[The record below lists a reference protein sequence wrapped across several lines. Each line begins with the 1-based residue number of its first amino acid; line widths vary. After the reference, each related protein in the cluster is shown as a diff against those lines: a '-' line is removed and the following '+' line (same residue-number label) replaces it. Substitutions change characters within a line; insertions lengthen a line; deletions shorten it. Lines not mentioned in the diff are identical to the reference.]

1 MRLVWGFLIAVLINW
16 GLFSLMQ
23 RMTHAESIER
33 EITETITLDFVRVQ
47 KEETAPEIKRRELPQ
62 KPPPPDKPPPP
73 PEAPTP
79 VVKVPPPPTA
89 PPLRVPKID
98 MPLQVTGTP
107 YLGDFSAD
115 KPIPA
120 PAVAAVV
127 KPQPKPAPRPKPA
140 APAVTSSNEVVAV
153 YTTKPKYPRA
163 ASRRGLEGVV
173 TVSFTITAAGT
184 VINPRVVKATPK
196 NTFNKAALK
205 AIAKWKFKPRLEN
218 GKAVSRQATQ
228 EIVFK
233 LAK

>member
-16 GLFSLMQ
+16 GLFSVMQ
-23 RMTHAESIER
+23 RMTHADSMDR
-33 EITETITLDFVRVQ
+33 DKITETITLDFVRVQ
-47 KEETAPEIKRRELPQ
+47 QEEASPEIKQRELPQ

-79 VVKVPPPPTA
+79 VVKAPPPPTA

-107 YLGDFSAD
+107 YLGDFKAD
-115 KPIPA
+115 VTA
-120 PAVAAVV
+120 PAVTAVV
-127 KPQPKPAPRPKPA
+127 TPQVKPA
-140 APAVTSSNEVVAV
+140 APVTSSNEVVAV

-173 TVSFTITAAGT
+173 TVSFTITATGT
-184 VINPRVVKATPK
+184 VTNPRVVKSTRK
-196 NTFNKAALK
+196 NIFDKAALK
-205 AIAKWKFKPRLEN
+205 AIAKWKFKPRLVN
-218 GKAVSRQATQ
+218 GKAVARQATQ
-228 EIVFK
+228 EIVFR